1 MTVAGR
7 FGASPQTRRRR
18 AAPGRCGSGRVS
30 AVLAAAGCDA
40 CDGDDGGVGG
50 CEDGGGVGGG
60 GGRRMADHC
69 GGAGWIL
76 SAGRCRWSRG
86 SPVRSSYHSPGPP
99 DQRHPLGETQIE

>member
-18 AAPGRCGSGRVS
+18 AAPGRRGSGRLS

-40 CDGDDGGVGG
+40 CDGDDGGAGG
-50 CEDGGGVGGG
+50 CEDGGGVV
-60 GGRRMADHC
+60 GRRVADHC

-99 DQRHPLGETQIE
+99 DQRHPLGETQKERRA

>member
-7 FGASPQTRRRR
+7 FGASPQTRRRQ
-18 AAPGRCGSGRVS
+18 AAPTRRGSGRAS
-30 AVLAAAGCDA
+30 AVLVAAGCDA
-40 CDGDDGGVGG
+40 CDGDDGG
-50 CEDGGGVGGG
+50 CEDGVGG

-86 SPVRSSYHSPGPP
+86 SPVRSSCHSPGPP
-99 DQRHPLGETQIE
+99 DQRHPLGETQEE